1 MISSSLPIARSAA
14 FAGVLL
20 GLASSVSFAQTQVL
34 IDFGSA
40 ANQTTVDAQTRQWN
54 NVVHTMTTG
63 TTFGLVDSA
72 NAATGVTFTLTQAFN
87 VNDVNTNGLTNLNPA
102 YPGTATG
109 DSLFG
114 NVTAFGGES
123 NVVPVLT
130 LSGFAPN
137 QPVDLS
143 FFASR
148 GLTTDNRIA
157 RYAITGAST
166 TNLFLDANGNS
177 GSHTVSA
184 SGVLASVSGTITIS
198 VNHSTVTESGL
209 PTIGTGDN
217 ATGFAYLGALDIQY
231 TAIPEPSTSVALCAG
246 VALSGAVAL
255 RRRRAN

>member
-1 MISSSLPIARSAA
+1 MTSSLFLLARSAA
-14 FAGVLL
+14 FVGVML

-40 ANQTTVDAQTRQWN
+40 ANQTTVDSESRQWN

-87 VNDVNTNGLTNLNPA
+87 VNDVNTNGLTNLNPD
-102 YPGTATG
+102 YPATATG

-114 NVTAFGGES
+114 NVADFGGES

-130 LSGFAPN
+130 LSGFNPN
-137 QPVDLS
+137 QSVDLS

-148 GLTTDNRIA
+148 GLTSDNRIM
-157 RYAITGAST
+157 RYEITGAST
-166 TNLFLDANGNS
+166 TNLFLEANGNT

-184 SGVLASVSGTITIS
+184 SGILASVSGTITIS
-198 VNHSTVTESGL
+198 VNHSTVAESGL
-209 PTIGTGDN
+209 PTIGSGDQ

-231 TAIPEPSTSVALCAG
+231 TAIPEPSASAALGASVVLI
-246 VALSGAVAL
+246 GAVAL